1 MQRET
6 KFWILTAIFVA
17 SVIAANLMGNKIA
30 VFGFF
35 DAAVGIMIFPLS
47 FLALD
52 VIQEVE
58 GKQTARRI
66 VLATMAVLAYVLLI
80 TWIATQLPSA
90 KRDFFPM
97 EYNKIFG
104 ISVRVMIASII
115 AFLVGELA
123 DIEIFKRIR
132 DWSKA
137 KMLWLRATGSTV
149 ISQFVDT
156 TIFMFLAFYGIT
168 PKHDA
173 FYLFILIIPYWTL
186 KCLIAIFGTPLVYA
200 GVQWLGPSEKTGT
213 KKQRPTRFN

>member
-1 MQRET
+1 MERKT
-6 KFWILTAIFVA
+6 KFFILVAIFVA

-47 FLALD
+47 ILALD

-97 EYNKIFG
+97 EYNQIFG

-137 KMLWLRATGSTV
+137 KMLWLRATGSTI

-156 TIFMFLAFYGIT
+156 TVFMFLAFYGIT

-173 FYLFILIIPYWTL
+173 AYLLVLIIPYWTL
-186 KCLIAIFGTPLVYA
+186 KCIIATFGTPLVYW
-200 GVQWLGPSEKTGT
+200 GVQWLGPSEKTGA
-213 KKQRPTRFN
+213 KK

>member
-6 KFWILTAIFVA
+6 KFWILVAIFVA
-17 SVIAANLMGNKIA
+17 SIIAANLMGNKIA

-35 DAAVGIMIFPLS
+35 DAAVGIMVFPLS
-47 FLALD
+47 FLVMD

-66 VLATMAVLAYVLLI
+66 VLATMLVLAYVLLI

-90 KRDFFPM
+90 KRDFFPS

-115 AFLVGELA
+115 AFLIGELA

-132 DWSKA
+132 DWTKA
-137 KMLWLRATGSTV
+137 KMLWLRATGSTI

-156 TIFMFLAFYGIT
+156 TVFMFLAFYGIT

-173 FYLFILIIPYWTL
+173 VYLLVLIIPYWTL
-186 KCLIAIFGTPLVYA
+186 KCIIAIFGTPLVYWGA
-200 GVQWLGPSEKTGT
+200 QWLGPNKKTEK
-213 KKQRPTRFN
+213 QPH